1 MTIISLL
8 QPAAALALAPLLTG
22 IINRTKA
29 CFAGRKGPPL
39 LQTYYD
45 LAKLLRKGAVYSR
58 TTSWVFRAGPIVGL
72 ASALTAL
79 AVLPLGGAPAPI
91 HFTGDLIFLAYLLGV
106 MRFFTVVAA
115 LDTGSAFEGMG
126 ASREVQFSVLAEP
139 ALLLSLAALS
149 QVSGAYVSTRSLGN
163 LEHLSLSGMY
173 SGLSLSMWMQ
183 AGAAL
188 LLIAGDLLIVLLTE
202 SSRTVSYTHLRAHET
217 DSYLV

>member
-1 MTIISLL
+1 MTIMSLL

-29 CFAGRKGPPL
+29 CFAGRQGQPL
-39 LQTYYD
+39 LQAYYD

-58 TTSWVFRAGPIVGL
+58 TTSWVFRAGPLVGL
-72 ASALTAL
+72 AAALTAL
-79 AVLPLGGAPAPI
+79 AVLPLGGAPAPL
-91 HFTGDLIFLAYLLGV
+91 HFTCDLIFMAYLLGV
-106 MRFFTVVAA
+106 MRFFTVAAA

-149 QVSGAYVSTRSLGN
+149 QVSGVSASTPALGT

-173 SGLSLSMWMQ
+173 SGLSLVRLDAWGSRP
-183 AGAAL
+183 AADRGRSPGRPFDREL
-188 LLIAGDLLIVLLTE
+188 PD
-202 SSRTVSYTHLRAHET
+202 SRR
-217 DSYLV
+217 

>member
-1 MTIISLL
+1 MTTISLL

-29 CFAGRKGPPL
+29 CFAGRQGQPL

-58 TTSWVFRAGPIVGL
+58 TTSWVFRAGPVVGL

-79 AVLPLGGAPAPI
+79 AVLPLGGAPAPL
-91 HFTGDLIFLAYLLGV
+91 HFTCDLIFMAYLLGV
-106 MRFFTVVAA
+106 MRFFTVAAA

-139 ALLLSLAALS
+139 ALLLSLAAMS
-149 QVSGAYVSTRSLGN
+149 QVSRRPVPLHHS
-163 LEHLSLSGMY
+163 
-173 SGLSLSMWMQ
+173 
-183 AGAAL
+183 
-188 LLIAGDLLIVLLTE
+188 
-202 SSRTVSYTHLRAHET
+202 ET
-217 DSYLV
+217 WSIFR